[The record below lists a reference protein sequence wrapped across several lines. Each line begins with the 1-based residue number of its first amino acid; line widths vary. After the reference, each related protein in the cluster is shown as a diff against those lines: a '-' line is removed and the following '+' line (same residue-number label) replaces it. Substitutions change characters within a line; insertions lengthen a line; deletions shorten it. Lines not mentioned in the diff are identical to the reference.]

1 MFAQLLEG
9 SITIND
15 IEQRAIFSVVTILVL
30 WISRRIVLAVVG
42 RKVQDHS
49 ALYHWSKYSAYATA
63 FVGVLLVG
71 RQWFAGLG
79 DLTTFLGL
87 LTAGLAIALK
97 DLVASFAGWIFI
109 MWRRPFEL
117 GDRVEIGPHAGDVID
132 IRLFQFT
139 LMEIGN
145 WVHADQSTGRVIHLP
160 NSRVLTDGLVNYNKG
175 FLYIWNELPV
185 LVTFE
190 SDWRKAKKILSEV
203 VARHAE
209 HLSPNAAAKVRN
221 AAKRFLIKY
230 DKLTPIVY
238 TSVEDSGV
246 LLTLRYLC
254 DPKQR
259 RSSSEEMWE
268 GILGEFEKCED
279 IDFAYPTQRLYNNS
293 HEGKIG
299 ARAEP
304 ARPEGR

>member
-1 MFAQLLEG
+1 M
-9 SITIND
+9 
-15 IEQRAIFSVVTILVL
+15 
-30 WISRRIVLAVVG
+30 
-42 RKVQDHS
+42 
-49 ALYHWSKYSAYATA
+49 
-63 FVGVLLVG
+63 
-71 RQWFAGLG
+71 
-79 DLTTFLGL
+79 
-87 LTAGLAIALK
+87 
-97 DLVASFAGWIFI
+97 
-109 MWRRPFEL
+109 
-117 GDRVEIGPHAGDVID
+117 
-132 IRLFQFT
+132 
-139 LMEIGN
+139 
-145 WVHADQSTGRVIHLP
+145 
-160 NSRVLTDGLVNYNKG
+160 
-175 FLYIWNELPV
+175 
-185 LVTFE
+185 
-190 SDWRKAKKILSEV
+190 
-203 VARHAE
+203 ARHAE